1 MSRPLPG
8 VNGVSKG
15 LCWCCLLLL
24 TSAQLSGQAGLD
36 PRSMA
41 MGGTGVAI
49 ANPATAAFFNPA
61 VLSLEQQ
68 RRFSVEYPIIGVRYS
83 DPDDLYGKL
92 SAYQDQ
98 NLFSD
103 LQDSISTFNLSP
115 SEASSSTVISNI
127 SSLNSALSDIDGS
140 AIVLD
145 LLGAGSVGYSG
156 QDSTSQYRWQ
166 AYVMIAG
173 GHSGGRISYQDG
185 EYFSG
190 FLAAV
195 DQVDFD
201 NLANNTPAQL
211 DALANY
217 LTYTV
222 DGVTGEVTG
231 VELLVPSTPQSS
243 LDFISLGKQEVGVAI
258 STRIGSYAV
267 GVTPKFTRIELL
279 DYSASSETASESSY
293 DQDDYTS
300 EYEDFNLDLGIAQ
313 QLENGW
319 TLGLTARNL
328 IAHEYAGHRLDPI
341 SGVVIPTGN
350 SVDLSPSV
358 HLGVGR
364 QEEWWT
370 VAVDLD
376 LIAQEGVLPHL
387 PREQYL
393 STGVELDLAGWG
405 QLRGGYRLNLDDSI
419 RNVVS
424 AGIGVSPFGI
434 HLDVGVAGNQ
444 NELGLAV
451 QLGFRF

>member
-1 MSRPLPG
+1 MSQPLPG
-8 VNGVSKG
+8 VIGASRV

-24 TSAQLSGQAGLD
+24 ISPQLSGQAGLD

-41 MGGTGVAI
+41 MGGTGVAV

-61 VLSLEQQ
+61 VLSIEEQ
-68 RRFSVEYPIIGVRYS
+68 RRFSVEYPIIGARYS
-83 DPDDLYGKL
+83 DPDDLFGKL

-98 NLFSD
+98 NLFSN
-103 LQDSISTFNLSP
+103 LQNSINTFNLSP
-115 SEASSSTVISNI
+115 SEASSSTVISDL
-127 SSLNSALSDIDGS
+127 SSLNSALSDIDGN

-166 AYVMIAG
+166 AYMLAG
-173 GHSGGRISYQDG
+173 GRSGGVISYQDG
-185 EYFSG
+185 EFFSG

-231 VELLVPSTPQSS
+231 VELLPPSTPQSS
-243 LDFISLGKQEVGVAI
+243 LDFRSLGKQEVGVAI
-258 STRIGSYAV
+258 STRIGGYAV

-279 DYSASSETASESSY
+279 DYSASSEAASESSY
-293 DQDDYTS
+293 DQDDFTT

-328 IAHEYAGHRLDPI
+328 IAHEYAGHRRDPV
-341 SGVVIPTGN
+341 SGVVSPTGN
-350 SVDLSPSV
+350 SIDVTPSV
-358 HLGVGR
+358 HLGMAR

-376 LIAQEGVLPHL
+376 LIAQEGVLPQL
-387 PREQYL
+387 PGEQYL

-419 RNVVS
+419 RNVAS